1 MSAITTFIEGEPTVC
16 SGVLGDRSQE
26 LDCVVSRYLP
36 MFYRRALRFLG
47 NAPDAEDAVQDA
59 LLSAYRHLG
68 QFRGQAQLSTW
79 LMTIVTNAALM
90 QLRRRHNGYFSLDQE
105 QGEEGLTFSE
115 RLPDS
120 KPSPEEVC
128 STVEARNRLVEGVQR
143 LSPKLRR
150 AFQLRDIDGLTTK
163 EAARALG
170 VPEGT
175 VKARLARARAK
186 LAGIVRGKP
195 VSQGSRTVSFGQAV
209 STKGADR
216 NIRFGMSPVSDE
228 LRKSSP
234 TEEITDA
241 GHNAANAGDLDLGS
255 ESADVSRE
263 SCSPSN
269 ATFAECWQVRRANA
283 G

>member
-16 SGVLGDRSQE
+16 RGVFGDRSKE
-26 LDCVVSRYLP
+26 LDSIVSRDLP
-36 MFYRRALRFLG
+36 MFYKRALRFLG
-47 NAPDAEDAVQDA
+47 NASDAEDAVQDA

-90 QLRRRHNGYFSLDQE
+90 QLRRRHNRYFSLDQE

-115 RLPDS
+115 RLRDS

-128 STVEARNRLVEGVQR
+128 STEEARNRMVEAVQR

-186 LAGIVRGKP
+186 LAGVVRGKP
-195 VSQGSRTVSFGQAV
+195 VRQGSRTVSFGQAV
-209 STKGADR
+209 SAKGADR
-216 NIRFGMSPVSDE
+216 TIR
-228 LRKSSP
+228 
-234 TEEITDA
+234 
-241 GHNAANAGDLDLGS
+241 LG
-255 ESADVSRE
+255 
-263 SCSPSN
+263 
-269 ATFAECWQVRRANA
+269 
-283 G
+283 

>member
-1 MSAITTFIEGEPTVC
+1 MSAITTLIEGEPTVC
-16 SGVLGDRSQE
+16 RGVFGDRSQE
-26 LDCVVSRYLP
+26 LDSVVSRYLP
-36 MFYRRALRFLG
+36 MFYKRALRFLG
-47 NAPDAEDAVQDA
+47 NASDAEDAVQDA

-105 QGEEGLTFSE
+105 QGEEGLRFSE

-128 STVEARNRLVEGVQR
+128 STVEARNRLVESVQQ

-150 AFQLRDIDGLTTK
+150 AFQLRHIDGLTTK

-175 VKARLARARAK
+175 VKARLARARTK
-186 LAGIVRGKP
+186 LAGIVRGKAI
-195 VSQGSRTVSFGQAV
+195 SQGSRTVSFRQAV

-216 NIRFGMSPVSDE
+216 KIPVGENLSDE
-228 LRKSSP
+228 FRKSS
-234 TEEITDA
+234 
-241 GHNAANAGDLDLGS
+241 
-255 ESADVSRE
+255 
-263 SCSPSN
+263 
-269 ATFAECWQVRRANA
+269 
-283 G
+283 

>member
-1 MSAITTFIEGEPTVC
+1 VC
-16 SGVLGDRSQE
+16 RGVFGDRSQE

-36 MFYRRALRFLG
+36 MFYKRALRFLG
-47 NAPDAEDAVQDA
+47 NASDAEDAVQDA

-120 KPSPEEVC
+120 KPSPEEIC

-143 LSPKLRR
+143 LSPTLRR

-186 LAGIVRGKP
+186 LAGIMRGKP
-195 VSQGSRTVSFGQAV
+195 VRQGSRTVSVGKAL
-209 STKGADR
+209 STKGGPSESS
-216 NIRFGMSPVSDE
+216 IWCPVSG
-228 LRKSSP
+228 P
-234 TEEITDA
+234 F
-241 GHNAANAGDLDLGS
+241 G
-255 ESADVSRE
+255 
-263 SCSPSN
+263 
-269 ATFAECWQVRRANA
+269 
-283 G
+283 

>member
-16 SGVLGDRSQE
+16 RGVFGDRSKE
-26 LDCVVSRYLP
+26 LDSIVSRDLP
-36 MFYRRALRFLG
+36 MFYKRALRFLG

-90 QLRRRHNGYFSLDQE
+90 QLRRRHNRYFSLDQE

-115 RLPDS
+115 RLRDS

-128 STVEARNRLVEGVQR
+128 STEEARNRMVEAVQR

-163 EAARALG
+163 EAACALG

-186 LAGIVRGKP
+186 LAGVVRGKP
-195 VSQGSRTVSFGQAV
+195 VRQGSRTVSFGQAV
-209 STKGADR
+209 SAKGADR
-216 NIRFGMSPVSDE
+216 TIRFGMT
-228 LRKSSP
+228 P
-234 TEEITDA
+234 T
-241 GHNAANAGDLDLGS
+241 
-255 ESADVSRE
+255 
-263 SCSPSN
+263 
-269 ATFAECWQVRRANA
+269 
-283 G
+283 

>member
-16 SGVLGDRSQE
+16 RGVFGDRSKE
-26 LDCVVSRYLP
+26 LDSIVSRDLP
-36 MFYRRALRFLG
+36 MFYKRALRFLG

-90 QLRRRHNGYFSLDQE
+90 QLRRRHNRYFSLDQE

-115 RLPDS
+115 RLRDS

-128 STVEARNRLVEGVQR
+128 STEEARNRMVEAVQR

-186 LAGIVRGKP
+186 LAGVVRGKP
-195 VSQGSRTVSFGQAV
+195 VRQGSRTVSFGRAV
-209 STKGADR
+209 SAKGADR
-216 NIRFGMSPVSDE
+216 TIR
-228 LRKSSP
+228 
-234 TEEITDA
+234 
-241 GHNAANAGDLDLGS
+241 LG
-255 ESADVSRE
+255 
-263 SCSPSN
+263 
-269 ATFAECWQVRRANA
+269 
-283 G
+283 

>member
-1 MSAITTFIEGEPTVC
+1 MSAITTFIEGEPTGC
-16 SGVLGDRSQE
+16 RGVFGDRSQE
-26 LDCVVSRYLP
+26 LDCVVSRCLP
-36 MFYRRALRFLG
+36 MFHKRALRFLG
-47 NAPDAEDAVQDA
+47 NAPDAEDAVQDG

-90 QLRRRHNGYFSLDQE
+90 QLRRRHNRHFSLDQG

-128 STVEARNRLVEGVQR
+128 STVEARNRLVESVQR

-150 AFQLRDIDGLTTK
+150 AFQLRHIDGLTTK

-195 VSQGSRTVSFGQAV
+195 VSQGSRTVSFRQEV

-216 NIRFGMSPVSDE
+216 KIRFGTSP
-228 LRKSSP
+228 
-234 TEEITDA
+234 A
-241 GHNAANAGDLDLGS
+241 
-255 ESADVSRE
+255 
-263 SCSPSN
+263 
-269 ATFAECWQVRRANA
+269 
-283 G
+283 

>member
-16 SGVLGDRSQE
+16 RGVFGDRSKE
-26 LDCVVSRYLP
+26 LDSIVSRDLP
-36 MFYRRALRFLG
+36 MFYKRALRFLG

-90 QLRRRHNGYFSLDQE
+90 QLRRRHNRYFSLDQE

-115 RLPDS
+115 RLRDS

-128 STVEARNRLVEGVQR
+128 STVEARNRMVEAVQR

-186 LAGIVRGKP
+186 LAGVVRGKP
-195 VSQGSRTVSFGQAV
+195 VRQGSRTVSFGQAV
-209 STKGADR
+209 SAKGADR
-216 NIRFGMSPVSDE
+216 TIRFGMT
-228 LRKSSP
+228 P
-234 TEEITDA
+234 T
-241 GHNAANAGDLDLGS
+241 
-255 ESADVSRE
+255 
-263 SCSPSN
+263 
-269 ATFAECWQVRRANA
+269 
-283 G
+283 

>member
-1 MSAITTFIEGEPTVC
+1 MSAIPTLVEGEPTAC
-16 SGVLGDRSQE
+16 RGVFGDRSLE
-26 LDCVVSRYLP
+26 LDRVVSRYLP
-36 MFYRRALRFLG
+36 MFHKRALRFLG
-47 NAPDAEDAVQDA
+47 NASDAEDAVQDA
-59 LLSAYRHLG
+59 LLSAYRHLR

-79 LMTIVTNAALM
+79 LMAIVTNAALM
-90 QLRRRHNGYFSLDQE
+90 QLRRRDNRCFSLDQE
-105 QGEEGLTFSE
+105 RREEGLTFSE

-120 KPSPEEVC
+120 KPSPEEAC

-170 VPEGT
+170 VPEAT

-195 VSQGSRTVSFGQAV
+195 VRQGSRTVSFRQAA

-216 NIRFGMSPVSDE
+216 KIRFGMSPV
-228 LRKSSP
+228 
-234 TEEITDA
+234 
-241 GHNAANAGDLDLGS
+241 
-255 ESADVSRE
+255 
-263 SCSPSN
+263 
-269 ATFAECWQVRRANA
+269 
-283 G
+283 

>member
-1 MSAITTFIEGEPTVC
+1 MSAITTFIEGEPTLC
-16 SGVLGDRSQE
+16 PGVFRERAQE

-36 MFYRRALRFLG
+36 MFYKRALRFLG

-79 LMTIVTNAALM
+79 LMTIVTNAARI
-90 QLRRRHNGYFSLDQE
+90 QLRRRHSGYFSLDQE

-115 RLPDS
+115 RLADS

-150 AFQLRDIDGLTTK
+150 TLQLRDIDGLTTK
-163 EAARALG
+163 EAARVLG

-175 VKARLARARAK
+175 VKARLVRARAK
-186 LAGIVRGKP
+186 LAGIVRGKH
-195 VSQGSRTVSFGQAV
+195 VRQGSRKVSSDQSF

-216 NIRFGMSPVSDE
+216 KIRFGMSPV
-228 LRKSSP
+228 
-234 TEEITDA
+234 
-241 GHNAANAGDLDLGS
+241 
-255 ESADVSRE
+255 
-263 SCSPSN
+263 
-269 ATFAECWQVRRANA
+269 
-283 G
+283 